1 MFYLLKLMYFIKHST
16 HIKLSNDAMELD
28 LTRDT
33 DIVLPHP
40 KTSSQGHINN
50 PTLK

>member
-1 MFYLLKLMYFIKHST
+1 MFYLLKLMYFTKFST
-16 HIKLSNDAMELD
+16 HSKLSNDEMELD

-40 KTSSQGHINN
+40 KTLSQGHINN

>member
-1 MFYLLKLMYFIKHST
+1 MFYLLKLTYFVKHST
-16 HIKLSNDAMELD
+16 HTKLLNDAMELD

-40 KTSSQGHINN
+40 KITSQGHINN